1 MCSGSEDAASEW
13 AGGGHME
20 MSAEEEAQQRAMM
33 HTMTE
38 DDEKVG
44 TVRIND
50 RFFNSS

>member
-1 MCSGSEDAASEW
+1 VCSGSEDATSEW
-13 AGGGHME
+13 AGADHME

-44 TVRIND
+44 S
-50 RFFNSS
+50 FE